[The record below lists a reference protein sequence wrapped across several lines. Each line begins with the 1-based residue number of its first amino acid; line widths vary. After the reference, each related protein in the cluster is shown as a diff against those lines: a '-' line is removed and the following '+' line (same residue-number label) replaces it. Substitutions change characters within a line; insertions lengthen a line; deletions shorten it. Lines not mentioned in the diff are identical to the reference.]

1 MLIIKASM
9 LAHTPDPLAGA
20 SGDCHA
26 EDQCGR
32 ADRNLVNR
40 TFTYAPVRKGCH
52 TDRDGYCHEPSDNDG
67 DEKGHG
73 GGVKDHHILSLGHF
87 QVGSYRYRSL
97 IEGLCTL

>member
-1 MLIIKASM
+1 M

-40 TFTYAPVRKGCH
+40 TFMLPFG
-52 TDRDGYCHEPSDNDG
+52 
-67 DEKGHG
+67 
-73 GGVKDHHILSLGHF
+73 KDAILTETGTVMILLMMM
-87 QVGSYRYRSL
+87 VMRRAMVVV
-97 IEGLCTL
+97 